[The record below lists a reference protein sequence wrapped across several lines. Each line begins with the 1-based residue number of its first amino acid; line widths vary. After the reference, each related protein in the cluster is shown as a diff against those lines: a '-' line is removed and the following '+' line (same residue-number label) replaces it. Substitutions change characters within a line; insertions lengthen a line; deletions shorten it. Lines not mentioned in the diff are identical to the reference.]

1 MNWTNWTPVHKQ
13 DFMANNRMCR
23 TPNFYFFP
31 ISSSHMYSFK
41 TFCYCNVGIR
51 TAHNY
56 CSFFVYQ
63 GVCKSYLMVLCPSV
77 FLFYLSTTTAAC
89 GGFAAVGP
97 AGRRYQLLHVRR
109 SAATASCDTLS
120 ADVESWTQTCPVL
133 RYMAIHCV
141 CVRVCVCVCVCVRV
155 CVCCVCV
162 CIKAVKWIQFCIKD
176 FHLICNFIRYRI
188 LFLKFITIIKIR
200 KNSAHFLKFIK
211 FAFSVYDIT

>member
-1 MNWTNWTPVHKQ
+1 
-13 DFMANNRMCR
+13 
-23 TPNFYFFP
+23 
-31 ISSSHMYSFK
+31 MYSFK

-63 GVCKSYLMVLCPSV
+63 GVCKSYLMVLCQSV

-97 AGRRYQLLHVRR
+97 AGRRYHQLLHVRR
-109 SAATASCDTLS
+109 SAATASCATLS

-141 CVRVCVCVCVCVRV
+141 CACVRACVCVCVRV

-162 CIKAVKWIQFCIKD
+162 CIKAD
-176 FHLICNFIRYRI
+176 I
-188 LFLKFITIIKIR
+188 LMNPVLHKRFPSYL
-200 KNSAHFLKFIK
+200 
-211 FAFSVYDIT
+211 